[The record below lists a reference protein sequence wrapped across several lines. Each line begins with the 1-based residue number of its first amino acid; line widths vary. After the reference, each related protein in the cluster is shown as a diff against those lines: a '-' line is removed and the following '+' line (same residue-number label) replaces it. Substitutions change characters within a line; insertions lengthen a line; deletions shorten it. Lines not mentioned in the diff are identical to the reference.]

1 MYAPITAAAV
11 ATIGAQEG
19 VERSGIAL
27 QRGLLVV
34 SSCCCLQVVVPV
46 RSVQGNTVR
55 TDVWLFPIVGRA
67 RWGVVARAARGGRGK
82 TRCRQPAGPVGGSH
96 QQHANQLVAPQ
107 SSRPPTRVVDG
118 ARGRPPMPPPT
129 VHLSHTT
136 YTPPTSHPTPVPQRS
151 FLRAARVSARAQSCA
166 HFRLPSPCARPGTAD
181 GGGGTRGG
189 QRAHLGASRA
199 CAGDTRAS
207 WEPPPATR
215 GRRSLGRAAGAA
227 PHRAAPRAAAGRR
240 PVRLRPA
247 TRRRAGW
254 AAITVTAALP
264 TDGRC
269 RGACRGPPPAN
280 LPTPPHRPTAP
291 FPDPATGRAAPPPPR
306 APQCW

>member
-181 GGGGTRGG
+181 GGAAPGGGNALTLG
-189 QRAHLGASRA
+189 HLGRVL
-199 CAGDTRAS
+199 GT
-207 WEPPPATR
+207 PAR
-215 GRRSLGRAAGAA
+215 PGNPHPRHGGAA
-227 PHRAAPRAAAGRR
+227 PLDVRPGRRRIEPRLRDGVRSGYVPPRGAAPVGQPSR
-240 PVRLRPA
+240 
-247 TRRRAGW
+247 
-254 AAITVTAALP
+254 
-264 TDGRC
+264 
-269 RGACRGPPPAN
+269 
-280 LPTPPHRPTAP
+280 
-291 FPDPATGRAAPPPPR
+291 
-306 APQCW
+306 